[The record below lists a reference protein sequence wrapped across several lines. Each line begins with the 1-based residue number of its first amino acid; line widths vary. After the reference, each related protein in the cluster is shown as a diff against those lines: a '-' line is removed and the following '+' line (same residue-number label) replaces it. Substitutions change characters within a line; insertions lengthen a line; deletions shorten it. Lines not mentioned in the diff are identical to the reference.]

1 MAEDFRF
8 GIDVEATVSNKE
20 EAILALQQLKREME
34 EVSQGVKIDV
44 SEEDINKAKIQIQA
58 LEKTIDELGTS
69 GGDFKA
75 AFSKNL
81 ESVQSDF
88 KDTAREAKRTTKE
101 IEDLNR
107 AAQNGGFSNISKTA
121 KIATRD
127 IQGTSSQI
135 DSLKQNLQQGVGQ
148 TLAFGAITG
157 IQNALSSAIDNAT
170 ELDEIMTDISI
181 VSGKTNDEMQ
191 KYRDYAGEAA
201 DALGT
206 MGSDYLEASLIY
218 EQQGGVAAYY
228 AKDLADATVTAAN
241 ISREST
247 SQMSEYLTATING
260 FDLLSER
267 GGQAATYITDVLAK
281 LGAASGSDLAE
292 IATGLT
298 RTANTARDVG
308 FEFEEISTMIATV
321 SEVTRR
327 TPETIGNAFKSMLTT
342 FTQLREAGGDELEE
356 FTNKVEEAF
365 KLGGIEDISVFDNGQ
380 LREASDI
387 FKDIADRW
395 DTMNREQQ
403 SLVSES
409 VAGKYQAETFR
420 AFMNNQERYNELL
433 GEAYGA
439 AGTSAQQQL
448 IYMDSL
454 EAKTKQFGNQWE
466 IISTNII
473 DSDMFKGLIDD
484 ATNLLKIVGAQE
496 KGFLTLATALSPVV
510 GIFGQLFGSRFIG
523 EAVQNKQLNDLSK
536 KTLEYTKEQK
546 EANKGNTD
554 ELNRQITAARKIND
568 IMSTLGDEAGKNF
581 EGLVEEADKLQ
592 EKIEAISL
600 SPDQLEQKIKDK
612 AQQALTDGGTKGFQG
627 ARFQSALEQEES
639 NLAENNTEL
648 KTLQAQNEAMKT
660 NLELYDKQVLIANKS
675 TTKEAER
682 LQILQSQSA
691 QEAITNQLGEKANQR
706 VQELVND
713 LREWKI
719 LSKSNNKDLE
729 YKAEMQDE
737 IAGIQV
743 ELNALLGTEYE
754 AQQKILKANLAKEE
768 SLKKQQHIRAAENVV
783 SKGLSSGSQSK
794 AQLEAELALNQKTQV
809 AYEKAAKKTDSAI
822 KNTQR
827 LSFAY
832 SALVPVLATVNAV
845 QKDQISVQDGVISS
859 LQSIGSMLM
868 FAPGLWT
875 KVAGGITLG
884 LSMIVDKLDLF
895 TSSAEKA
902 QKINESLIRSVVS
915 LQEKTS
921 SNQTILNGI
930 QETYTKLQGVD
941 ASELLKS
948 GDSEAISEY
957 LDVAS
962 KLVQVYPELLK
973 YYDEHGQAVVD
984 LSSSYDL
991 LINKQKEEQIANSKI
1006 LSENAGNFYTQ
1017 YSAEIE
1023 KALRDQEE
1031 YGEKLKSAQEEL
1043 TLAKTSGK
1051 DSDISKALED
1061 ISEYSTKLSEAQS
1074 TISSSKDNIQTNIIQ
1089 PFIEATGSVSD
1100 LSIEAQ
1106 NMLKG
1111 ILSENFTSENVYDS
1125 ISSGDSSK
1133 LETLK
1138 QNLELLSNGF
1148 SELERNEEGSGEVLK
1163 GYLDNVPQLA
1173 LQFSLL
1179 NDGATNFAE
1188 LMKNIITFGE
1198 TGSSPISTTMGEA
1211 EKAKD
1216 SLSDMNGSLKET
1228 LEILNSYT
1236 SDTSVNKA
1244 LSDMSASG
1252 VDSELV
1258 GQAERAAEI
1267 SKQYREDAA
1276 GTVEYT
1282 EAQVEAIQEST
1293 KALEK
1298 QNDALEGV
1306 REGYANSLDSVEGLE
1321 QATKN
1326 LSNLSDVDAMLSG
1339 LSADLP
1345 ADRFKENI
1353 EEIKGIIP
1361 EIGEQMETAFEKG
1374 GKSAEDQAA
1383 IIQSALQ
1390 TTAQTASSLI
1400 EGIMGDNEN
1409 YFQQWKADNAAQI
1422 ARIEET
1428 FGIDASN
1435 IKTLNEL
1442 RAAAMESNLT
1452 NEATFQQE
1460 VGKLSR
1466 SEVETTSKNQKIN
1479 TENRALQLRKQLE
1492 DSQMIEQLKVIDTQ
1506 VSEEIKYDTRKKW
1519 WQGIIDL
1526 INDQETFSDEEEYN
1540 KAYDARF
1547 SELAEQALKRKAN
1560 YDKYLKANDAQEAL
1574 KEGVYN
1580 DVMLGAEWSTVDP
1593 SSYLTDRLTQA
1604 QKNAA
1609 AMDTNSSS
1617 GDGGGDTGGGGGDK
1631 EDEKEVENLR
1641 LTLNQYYKLEN
1652 ALKKIQDQYDA
1663 LGKKKD
1669 AAYGEDKLRLMTQ
1682 EQEMLVKQTNLL
1694 KQHSAALSQEQADI
1708 KKHLSGYGF
1717 TFDKQGE
1724 VRNLNER
1731 LTALQNEAN
1740 KKTGV
1745 AKEAA
1750 IAAVQSLQEEASR
1763 YSEITFDLIPD
1774 KKKAIEEAKQT
1785 FSQIAREKVEYAV
1798 QIKVDRY
1805 SMQREVLDVV
1815 KEMQDTFGTL
1825 DEKMDYTARQAR
1837 TSLNE
1842 IALLQKA
1849 MDEVRKNPALTDS
1862 DREELLQQYQKD
1874 LLAAVGDAR
1883 SAYQEMAEIQQDF
1896 ISQTIDQIDEVTDG
1910 YDRIIDKSQT
1920 MIDKLKDLYG
1930 SKNFSQIEKLYDTQN
1945 KALEAQLKHLQN
1957 SQRALIKYRDTLEKG
1972 TDAWK
1977 DANDQIIEMGEAI
1990 DNNLVAKIDLLKAKF
2005 EDFSNSVFDK
2015 FNNLFGVWGL
2025 DGAVDDFDK
2034 LIDKSNEFMSTYD
2047 KITVIGNKIKSINEE
2062 IAKTNDPTRAAELAK
2077 YRDEELVSLLE
2088 QDQVS
2093 QSEYERA
2100 LKLYEIKQKE
2110 LALQDR
2116 QNASRIAQLVRD
2128 ENGNMSYEYVR
2139 QETDDTQKALDEL
2152 NDAKNDLYEFD
2163 SKKVQE
2169 ASKKIFEI
2177 IQNYQAKLKELESKG
2192 LSPEDYKAE
2201 LDKLL
2206 AGTQAEIDAQQ
2217 AIVDKWM
2224 QNVGK
2229 DGFKNIMD
2237 MFGQGSIS
2245 ADQLGVSQKLM
2256 EQVFGAL
2263 QDGSLTYQDIL
2274 SGNYDKFAGSIGA
2287 SADEVKKA
2295 MDGIMEIV
2303 LGDNKTITDALT
2315 DASNKWS
2322 STAKDNVSQLGEA
2335 YKKYMTEANKVLNQ
2349 YNTTTGT
2356 LNNLLNQ
2363 TNQSSKNVTQ
2373 SIKNQTDAM
2382 VKTKKASDNTS
2393 TSVKNLEKMLI
2404 GSGSGG
2410 LFGSFVKVKNE
2421 QNNKLQPS
2429 IKTTTKLTSSLSSTV
2444 NTTAGKYK
2452 YMGERAEEARQRVIA
2467 YSDKKT
2473 KQGVK
2478 DVESAG
2484 NVAKNNATKYDT
2496 WRKNIDKTKSST
2508 EDLIKSLSKLPG
2520 MENFLGKTSSSSS
2533 SKHVKQATTAYPTG
2547 YDTGGYTG
2555 TWDNSTN
2562 NAEGRLAILHEKELV
2577 LNKYDTSNL
2586 LEAVKLQRNLTEK
2599 LQNAKLSAASTINKV
2614 NETVN
2619 NNRIDNSNITQPIT
2633 IHADFPNAN
2642 SSSEIEAA
2650 FQGLFGKASTFIG
2663 KK

>member
-58 LEKTIDELGTS
+58 LEKTIDELGAS

-88 KDTAREAKRTTKE
+88 KDTAKEAKRTTKE

-127 IQGTSSQI
+127 IQSTSSQI

-395 DTMNREQQ
+395 DTMNVEQQ

-433 GEAYGA
+433 DEAYGA

-496 KGFLTLATALSPVV
+496 KGFQTLATALSPVV
-510 GIFGQLFGSRFIG
+510 GIFGQLFGSRFVG

-536 KTLEYTKEQK
+536 KTLEYAKEQK

-600 SPDQLEQKIKDK
+600 SPDQLDAKIKDK
-612 AQQALTDGGTKGFQG
+612 AQQALTSGGTKGFQG
-627 ARFQSALEQEES
+627 AQFQAALNEEES
-639 NLAENNTEL
+639 NLMQRNQE
-648 KTLQAQNEAMKT
+648 LQALQTQNEEMRNK
-660 NLELYDKQVLIANKS
+660 LDLYNKQVLIATKS

-729 YKAEMQDE
+729 YKAQMQDE

-794 AQLEAELALNQKTQV
+794 AQLEAELELNQKTQ
-809 AYEKAAKKTDSAI
+809 ADYESAAKKTDLAT
-822 KNTQR
+822 KATQG
-827 LSFAY
+827 LSLVY
-832 SALVPVLATVNAV
+832 STFVPILATVNAV

-868 FAPGLWT
+868 FAPGLWA
-875 KVAGGITLG
+875 KAAGGITLG
-884 LSMIVDKLDLF
+884 LSMIVDQMDIFSDK
-895 TSSAEKA
+895 AEIAKE
-902 QKINESLIRSVVS
+902 KNDELIRSYMS
-915 LQEKTS
+915 MSETTSAQLKNLEGLQEV
-921 SNQTILNGI
+921 
-930 QETYTKLQGVD
+930 YTQFQGVD
-941 ASELLKS
+941 AASFLASDDVDTESLEAYLNMSEKIAEVRPDLVKYYNEEGQAIIDLTQNYEDLVEAQRKVVDDTSGILANNREGFMTQYSSDIEDSQIGLIELNKQMVEAQKNLKQNQEKNDEK
-948 GDSEAISEY
+948 GISESLSEITELNNKISEY
-957 LDVAS
+957 QKTITDS
-962 KLVQVYPELLK
+962 KE
-973 YYDEHGQAVVD
+973 
-984 LSSSYDL
+984 
-991 LINKQKEEQIANSKI
+991 LIN
-1006 LSENAGNFYTQ
+1006 
-1017 YSAEIE
+1017 
-1023 KALRDQEE
+1023 
-1031 YGEKLKSAQEEL
+1031 
-1043 TLAKTSGK
+1043 
-1051 DSDISKALED
+1051 
-1061 ISEYSTKLSEAQS
+1061 
-1074 TISSSKDNIQTNIIQ
+1074 TNIIQ
-1089 PFIEATGSVSD
+1089 PFYQSNTELRRINEELGISTDKIKEFSSNIIDSDALTKMISNGDSASAEAAMTNLEMIYDKYYEIAKIQGEDKADQFLGKIADSSSFAKSAIYELQNSIEDLGRSMDEKGNVTGWLEGIALSNVSAFTETTKDVQDQIDGTINEIMQLEAEGTKIKSEGGVLGFLKGNNPSDMNLLNRVIDGYNTRLEKLRGNINEDYSNNLEEVAKDFEKASQSVEGYKQG
-1100 LSIEAQ
+1100 LEEIGKQEQSIEALKNILKDGLSDSALSQ
-1106 NMLKG
+1106 LSEFAPEIAKG
-1111 ILSENFTSENVYDS
+1111 IESGT
-1125 ISSGDSSK
+1125 IS
-1133 LETLK
+1133 
-1138 QNLELLSNGF
+1138 
-1148 SELERNEEGSGEVLK
+1148 
-1163 GYLDNVPQLA
+1163 
-1173 LQFSLL
+1173 
-1179 NDGATNFAE
+1179 
-1188 LMKNIITFGE
+1188 
-1198 TGSSPISTTMGEA
+1198 
-1211 EKAKD
+1211 AKD
-1216 SLSDMNGSLKET
+1216 SLRSLQDVQTSAITGMMMNNEAYYEDWKVRNASQIQLAEESLGIQ
-1228 LEILNSYT
+1228 LG
-1236 SDTSVNKA
+1236 
-1244 LSDMSASG
+1244 SAST
-1252 VDSELV
+1252 L
-1258 GQAERAAEI
+1258 AEA
-1267 SKQYREDAA
+1267 K
-1276 GTVEYT
+1276 V
-1282 EAQVEAIQEST
+1282 
-1293 KALEK
+1293 L
-1298 QNDALEGV
+1298 
-1306 REGYANSLDSVEGLE
+1306 LE
-1321 QATKN
+1321 QATTSQLRVLAAQRVADSQTADEAVVRGAQTTYANLTTLSGIWGDNTLTMWQKLNVTILEIFDGLANSFKN
-1326 LSNLSDVDAMLSG
+1326 LITGITDGIADLVDKLPGPAKTALGWVGLDGDSIRGNTKNLLGDSVTTADNYINNIREEQRKEQEERERLIQEILEDRGTGDNTDLFKDNFGKYVSSG
-1339 LSADLP
+1339 LGSTSFTQP
-1345 ADRFKENI
+1345 EKE
-1353 EEIKGIIP
+1353 
-1361 EIGEQMETAFEKG
+1361 T
-1374 GKSAEDQAA
+1374 
-1383 IIQSALQ
+1383 
-1390 TTAQTASSLI
+1390 
-1400 EGIMGDNEN
+1400 
-1409 YFQQWKADNAAQI
+1409 
-1422 ARIEET
+1422 
-1428 FGIDASN
+1428 
-1435 IKTLNEL
+1435 
-1442 RAAAMESNLT
+1442 
-1452 NEATFQQE
+1452 
-1460 VGKLSR
+1460 
-1466 SEVETTSKNQKIN
+1466 
-1479 TENRALQLRKQLE
+1479 
-1492 DSQMIEQLKVIDTQ
+1492 DTGT
-1506 VSEEIKYDTRKKW
+1506 DT
-1519 WQGIIDL
+1519 
-1526 INDQETFSDEEEYN
+1526 
-1540 KAYDARF
+1540 
-1547 SELAEQALKRKAN
+1547 
-1560 YDKYLKANDAQEAL
+1560 
-1574 KEGVYN
+1574 
-1580 DVMLGAEWSTVDP
+1580 
-1593 SSYLTDRLTQA
+1593 
-1604 QKNAA
+1604 
-1609 AMDTNSSS
+1609 
-1617 GDGGGDTGGGGGDK
+1617 GDTGKDK
-1631 EDEKEVENLR
+1631 EDEDEVENLR

-1652 ALKKIQDQYDA
+1652 ALKKIQDQYDS

-1805 SMQREVLDVV
+1805 SMQREVLDIV

-1883 SAYQEMAEIQQDF
+1883 SAYKEMAEIQQDF

-1930 SKNFSQIEKLYDTQN
+1930 NKNFGQIEKLYDTQN
-1945 KALEAQLKHLQN
+1945 KALEAQLNHLQN

-2077 YRDEELVSLLE
+2077 YRDEELASLLE

-2152 NDAKNDLYEFD
+2152 NEAKNDLYEFD

-2192 LSPEDYKAE
+2192 LSPEDYKKE

-2295 MDGIMEIV
+2295 MDDIMEVV

-2382 VKTKKASDNTS
+2382 IKTKKASDNTS

-2520 MENFLGKTSSSSS
+2520 MENFLGKATGTAGATAGNKVGKA
-2533 SKHVKQATTAYPTG
+2533 SKGASF
-2547 YDTGGYTG
+2547 DTGGYTG

-2562 NAEGRLAILHEKELV
+2562 NSTGRMAILHEKELV

>member
-8 GIDVEATVSNKE
+8 GIDVETTVSNKE

-88 KDTAREAKRTTKE
+88 KDTAKEAKRTTKE

-127 IQGTSSQI
+127 IQSTSSQI

-395 DTMNREQQ
+395 ETMNVEQQ

-433 GEAYGA
+433 DEAYGA

-496 KGFLTLATALSPVV
+496 KGFQTLATALAPVV
-510 GIFGQLFGSRFIG
+510 GIFGQLFGSRFVG
-523 EAVQNKQLNDLSK
+523 EAVQNKQLNDITK
-536 KTLEYTKEQK
+536 NTLKNVQEIGAAEGRNTEELERQVKAASEI
-546 EANKGNTD
+546 NK
-554 ELNRQITAARKIND
+554 
-568 IMSTLGDEAGKNF
+568 IMNNLGQEAGGNF
-581 EGLVEEADKLQ
+581 RELVQEIDLLN
-592 EKIEAISL
+592 EKIRAADLAPEQFEKEVQTKAREAL
-600 SPDQLEQKIKDK
+600 GR
-612 AQQALTDGGTKGFQG
+612 GGTKGIQNAKFTEE
-627 ARFQSALEQEES
+627 LEQEQGRLYAANE
-639 NLAENNTEL
+639 
-648 KTLQAQNEAMKT
+648 TLQATEQT
-660 NLELYDKQVLIANKS
+660 
-675 TTKEAER
+675 
-682 LQILQSQSA
+682 LQI
-691 QEAITNQLGEKANQR
+691 EAKRLALAEQALHAKKGEKDTISSLNASLLDTTNQQNLLDSLTDETAAQVKSILRDVNEWGEELKKTGLDSKDIDFINKEIAKSQKQIVQLTDQDLQKKREAVKAKGEELRLAYEQQKVQASENVVRRNITAAPGSIEEMKQTVALGEKT
-706 VQELVND
+706 
-713 LREWKI
+713 
-719 LSKSNNKDLE
+719 LE
-729 YKAEMQDE
+729 GYR
-737 IAGIQV
+737 
-743 ELNALLGTEYE
+743 NASDKT
-754 AQQKILKANLAKEE
+754 
-768 SLKKQQHIRAAENVV
+768 
-783 SKGLSSGSQSK
+783 
-794 AQLEAELALNQKTQV
+794 ELAT
-809 AYEKAAKKTDSAI
+809 KA
-822 KNTQR
+822 TQR

-832 SALVPVLATVNAV
+832 SALVPILATVNAV

-859 LQSIGSMLM
+859 LQSVGSMLM
-868 FAPGLWT
+868 FAPGLWA
-875 KVAGGITLG
+875 KAAGGITLA
-884 LSMIVDKLDLF
+884 LSMIVDHMDIFSDK
-895 TSSAEKA
+895 AEIAKE
-902 QKINESLIRSVVS
+902 KNDELIRSYMS
-915 LQEKTS
+915 MSETTNAQLKNLEGLQEVYT
-921 SNQTILNGI
+921 QFQGI
-930 QETYTKLQGVD
+930 DAASFLASDDVD
-941 ASELLKS
+941 TESLE
-948 GDSEAISEY
+948 EY
-957 LDVAS
+957 LNMAEKIAEVRPD
-962 KLVQVYPELLK
+962 LVK
-973 YYDEHGQAVVD
+973 YYNEEGQAIIDLTQNYEDLVEAQRKVVD
-984 LSSSYDL
+984 DTAGIL
-991 LINKQKEEQIANSKI
+991 ANNR
-1006 LSENAGNFYTQ
+1006 EGFMTQ
-1017 YSAEIE
+1017 YSADIEDSQLGLIELNKQMVEAQKNLKESQAKNDEKGITSSLSEITDLNN
-1023 KALRDQEE
+1023 K
-1031 YGEKLKSAQEEL
+1031 
-1043 TLAKTSGK
+1043 
-1051 DSDISKALED
+1051 
-1061 ISEYSTKLSEAQS
+1061 ISEYQK
-1074 TISSSKDNIQTNIIQ
+1074 TITDSKELINTNIIQ
-1089 PFIEATGSVSD
+1089 PFYQSNTQLRKINEELGISTDKIKEFSSSIVDSDSLTKMISNGDSGSAEAAMANLEMIYDKYYEIAKLQGEEKADKFLGKIADSSSFAKSAIYELQNSIEDLGRSMDEKGDVSGWLEGITLSNISSFTQVSKDVQEQINDTTDKIIELEAEGTKIKKQGGIIGFLKNNLPSEMGMLNSEIEVYNRELEKLRGNLDEDYSNNLEEVAKDFEKASQTADGYKQALEEIGKQEQSIDAIKDILKDGVSD
-1100 LSIEAQ
+1100 SALKQLSQFAPEIA
-1106 NMLKG
+1106 KG
-1111 ILSENFTSENVYDS
+1111 IE
-1125 ISSGDSSK
+1125 SGTVS
-1133 LETLK
+1133 
-1138 QNLELLSNGF
+1138 
-1148 SELERNEEGSGEVLK
+1148 
-1163 GYLDNVPQLA
+1163 
-1173 LQFSLL
+1173 
-1179 NDGATNFAE
+1179 
-1188 LMKNIITFGE
+1188 
-1198 TGSSPISTTMGEA
+1198 
-1211 EKAKD
+1211 AKD
-1216 SLSDMNGSLKET
+1216 SLRSLQDVQTSAITGMMMNNEAYYEDWKVRNASQIQLAEESLGIQ
-1228 LEILNSYT
+1228 LG
-1236 SDTSVNKA
+1236 
-1244 LSDMSASG
+1244 SAST
-1252 VDSELV
+1252 L
-1258 GQAERAAEI
+1258 AEAKI
-1267 SKQYREDAA
+1267 M
-1276 GTVEYT
+1276 
-1282 EAQVEAIQEST
+1282 
-1293 KALEK
+1293 
-1298 QNDALEGV
+1298 
-1306 REGYANSLDSVEGLE
+1306 LE
-1321 QATKN
+1321 QATTSQLRVLAAQRVSDNQVADEAVVQGAQKTYAN
-1326 LSNLSDVDAMLSG
+1326 LTTLNGIWSDGTLTVWQKLNVSILEIFDGIMNAFKG
-1339 LSADLP
+1339 LVAEALDHLNGFLDKIP
-1345 ADRFKENI
+1345 GPVKDVLAFVF
-1353 EEIKGIIP
+1353 P
-1361 EIGEQMETAFEKG
+1361 EISTSLNTIDAVGEKFTENSSTYADKYI
-1374 GKSAEDQAA
+1374 KN
-1383 IIQSALQ
+1383 IQEEQ
-1390 TTAQTASSLI
+1390 RKEQEERESLI
-1400 EGIMGDNEN
+1400 QQILEDRGTGDNTDL
-1409 YFQQWKADNAAQI
+1409 FKDN
-1422 ARIEET
+1422 
-1428 FGIDASN
+1428 F
-1435 IKTLNEL
+1435 
-1442 RAAAMESNLT
+1442 
-1452 NEATFQQE
+1452 
-1460 VGKLSR
+1460 
-1466 SEVETTSKNQKIN
+1466 SKYI
-1479 TENRALQLRKQLE
+1479 TA
-1492 DSQMIEQLKVIDTQ
+1492 
-1506 VSEEIKYDTRKKW
+1506 
-1519 WQGIIDL
+1519 G
-1526 INDQETFSDEEEYN
+1526 
-1540 KAYDARF
+1540 
-1547 SELAEQALKRKAN
+1547 
-1560 YDKYLKANDAQEAL
+1560 
-1574 KEGVYN
+1574 
-1580 DVMLGAEWSTVDP
+1580 LGATGFTEGEDE
-1593 SSYLTDRLTQA
+1593 
-1604 QKNAA
+1604 
-1609 AMDTNSSS
+1609 
-1617 GDGGGDTGGGGGDK
+1617 GDGGGDTGGGDK
-1631 EDEKEVENLR
+1631 EDEDEVENLR

-1708 KKHLSGYGF
+1708 KNHLSSYGF
-1717 TFDKQGE
+1717 TFDEQGE

-1740 KKTGV
+1740 RQTGV

-1774 KKKAIEEAKQT
+1774 KQKAIEEAKQT

-1805 SMQREVLDVV
+1805 SMQREILDVV
-1815 KEMQDTFGTL
+1815 KEMQDTFETL
-1825 DEKMDYTARQAR
+1825 DEKMSYTANQAQ

-1849 MDEVRKNPALTDS
+1849 MDEVRQNPALTDS

-1874 LLAAVGDAR
+1874 LLSAVSDAR
-1883 SAYQEMAEIQQDF
+1883 SAYKEMAEIQQDF
-1896 ISQTIDQIDEVTDG
+1896 ISKTIDQIDEVTDG

-1930 SKNFSQIEKLYDTQN
+1930 NKNFGQIESLYDTQN
-1945 KALEAQLKHLQN
+1945 KALEAQLNHLQN

-1990 DNNLVAKIDLLKAKF
+1990 DNNLIAKIDLLKAKF

-2025 DGAVDDFDK
+2025 DGAVEDFDK
-2034 LIDKSNEFMSTYD
+2034 LINKSNEFMSTYD
-2047 KITVIGNKIKSINEE
+2047 KITVIGNKIKSINDE
-2062 IAKTNDPTRAAELAK
+2062 IAKTTDPNRAAELAK
-2077 YRDEELVSLLE
+2077 YRDEELVSLMQ

-2093 QSEYERA
+2093 QDEYERA
-2100 LKLYEIKQKE
+2100 LKLYDIKQKE
-2110 LALQDR
+2110 LALQER

-2139 QETDDTQKALDEL
+2139 QETEDTQKALDEL
-2152 NDAKNDLYEFD
+2152 NEAKNDLYEFD
-2163 SKKVQE
+2163 SKKVQD

-2177 IQNYQAKLKELESKG
+2177 IQNYQSKLKDLESKG

-2237 MFGQGSIS
+2237 LFGQGAIS
-2245 ADQLGVSQKLM
+2245 ADQLGVSQKMM
-2256 EQVFGAL
+2256 EQLFGAL
-2263 QDGSLTYQDIL
+2263 QNGSLTYQDIL
-2274 SGNYDKFAGSIGA
+2274 SGNYDKFADSIGS
-2287 SADEVKKA
+2287 SAEEVKKA
-2295 MDGIMEIV
+2295 MDGIMQIV

-2315 DASNKWS
+2315 DASNKWTS
-2322 STAKDNVSQLGEA
+2322 IAQENVSQLGDA
-2335 YKKYMTEANKVLNQ
+2335 YAKYMTEANRVLNE
-2349 YNTTTGT
+2349 YNGTTGA

-2382 VKTKKASDNTS
+2382 IRTKRETDNTS
-2393 TSVKNLEKMLI
+2393 SSVKNLERMLI

-2410 LFGSFVKVKNE
+2410 LFGSFIKIKNE

-2429 IKTTTKLTSSLSSTV
+2429 IKTTTSLTSSLSSTV
-2444 NTTAGKYK
+2444 NIAAGKYK

-2478 DVESAG
+2478 DVEAAG
-2484 NVAKNNATKYDT
+2484 NVAKDNATKYDA
-2496 WRKNIDKTKSST
+2496 WRKNVDKTKSSI
-2508 EDLIKSLSKLPG
+2508 EDLIKSLAPLPG
-2520 MENFLGKTSSSSS
+2520 MENFLGKAPSSSSS
-2533 SKHVKQATTAYPTG
+2533 NKVKQATTAYPIG

-2562 NAEGRLAILHEKELV
+2562 NATGRIAVLHEKEIV

-2599 LQNAKLSAASTINKV
+2599 LQNAKLSTSSTINKV

-2619 NNRIDNSNITQPIT
+2619 NNKIDKSVISQPVT
-2633 IHADFPNAN
+2633 IHAEFPNAN
-2642 SSSEIEAA
+2642 NSSEIEAA

>member
-88 KDTAREAKRTTKE
+88 KDTAKEAKRTTKE

-247 SQMSEYLTATING
+247 AQMSEYLTATING

-395 DTMNREQQ
+395 DTMNMEQQ

-433 GEAYGA
+433 DEAYGA

-496 KGFLTLATALSPVV
+496 KGFQTLATALAPVV
-510 GIFGQLFGSRFIG
+510 GIFGQLFGSRFVG
-523 EAVQNKQLNDLSK
+523 EAVQNKQLNDITK
-536 KTLEYTKEQK
+536 NTLKNVQEIGVAEGKNTQELERQVKAASEI
-546 EANKGNTD
+546 NK
-554 ELNRQITAARKIND
+554 
-568 IMSTLGDEAGKNF
+568 IMNNLGQEAGGNF
-581 EGLVEEADKLQ
+581 RELVQEIDLLN
-592 EKIEAISL
+592 EKIRAADLAPEQFEKEVQTKAREAL
-600 SPDQLEQKIKDK
+600 GR
-612 AQQALTDGGTKGFQG
+612 GGTKGIQNAKFTEE
-627 ARFQSALEQEES
+627 LEQEQGRLYAANE
-639 NLAENNTEL
+639 
-648 KTLQAQNEAMKT
+648 TLQATEQT
-660 NLELYDKQVLIANKS
+660 
-675 TTKEAER
+675 
-682 LQILQSQSA
+682 LQI
-691 QEAITNQLGEKANQR
+691 EAKRLALAEQALNAKQGEKNTISSLNASLLDTTNQQNLLDNLTDETAAQVKVILRDVNEWGEVLKETGLDSKFIDQVNKEIAKSQKQIVQLTDQDLQKKRDAVKAKGEELRLAYEQQKVQASENVVRRNITAAPGSIEEMKQTVALGEKTLEGYRNASAKT
-706 VQELVND
+706 ELAT
-713 LREWKI
+713 
-719 LSKSNNKDLE
+719 
-729 YKAEMQDE
+729 KATQ
-737 IAGIQV
+737 
-743 ELNALLGTEYE
+743 
-754 AQQKILKANLAKEE
+754 
-768 SLKKQQHIRAAENVV
+768 
-783 SKGLSSGSQSK
+783 GLS
-794 AQLEAELALNQKTQV
+794 L
-809 AYEKAAKKTDSAI
+809 
-822 KNTQR
+822 
-827 LSFAY
+827 AY
-832 SALVPVLATVNAV
+832 STLVPILATVNAV

-859 LQSIGSMLM
+859 LQSVGSMLM
-868 FAPGLWT
+868 FAPGLWA
-875 KVAGGITLG
+875 KAAGGITLA
-884 LSMIVDKLDLF
+884 LSMIVDHMDIFSDK
-895 TSSAEKA
+895 AEIAKE
-902 QKINESLIRSVVS
+902 KNDELIRSYMS
-915 LQEKTS
+915 MSESTNAQLKNLEGLQEVYT
-921 SNQTILNGI
+921 QFQGI
-930 QETYTKLQGVD
+930 DAASFLASDDVD
-941 ASELLKS
+941 TESLE
-948 GDSEAISEY
+948 EY
-957 LDVAS
+957 LNMAEKIAEVRPD
-962 KLVQVYPELLK
+962 LVK
-973 YYDEHGQAVVD
+973 YYNEEGQAIIDLTQNYEDLVEAQRKVVD
-984 LSSSYDL
+984 DTAGIL
-991 LINKQKEEQIANSKI
+991 ANNR
-1006 LSENAGNFYTQ
+1006 EGFMTQ
-1017 YSAEIE
+1017 YSADIEDSQLGLIELNKQMVEAQKNLKESQAKNDEKGITSSLSEITDLNN
-1023 KALRDQEE
+1023 K
-1031 YGEKLKSAQEEL
+1031 
-1043 TLAKTSGK
+1043 
-1051 DSDISKALED
+1051 
-1061 ISEYSTKLSEAQS
+1061 ISEYQK
-1074 TISSSKDNIQTNIIQ
+1074 TITDSKELINTNIIQ
-1089 PFIEATGSVSD
+1089 PFYQSNTQLRKINEELGISTDKIKEFSSSIVDSDSLTKMISNGDSGSAEAAMTNLEMIYDKYYEIAKLQGEEKADKFLGKIADSSSFAKSAIYELQNSIEDLGRSMDEKGDVTGWLEGITLSNISSFTQVSKDVQEQINDTTDKIIELEAEGTKIKKQGGIIGFLKNNLPSEMGMLNSEIEVYNRELEKLRGNLDEDYSNNLEEVAKDFEKASQTADGYKQALEEIGKQEQSIDAIKDILKDGVSD
-1100 LSIEAQ
+1100 SALKQLSQFAPEIA
-1106 NMLKG
+1106 KG
-1111 ILSENFTSENVYDS
+1111 IE
-1125 ISSGDSSK
+1125 SGTVS
-1133 LETLK
+1133 
-1138 QNLELLSNGF
+1138 
-1148 SELERNEEGSGEVLK
+1148 
-1163 GYLDNVPQLA
+1163 
-1173 LQFSLL
+1173 
-1179 NDGATNFAE
+1179 
-1188 LMKNIITFGE
+1188 
-1198 TGSSPISTTMGEA
+1198 
-1211 EKAKD
+1211 AKD
-1216 SLSDMNGSLKET
+1216 SLRSLQDVQTSAITGMMMNNEAYYEDWKVRNASQIQLAEESLGIQ
-1228 LEILNSYT
+1228 LG
-1236 SDTSVNKA
+1236 
-1244 LSDMSASG
+1244 SAST
-1252 VDSELV
+1252 L
-1258 GQAERAAEI
+1258 AEAKI
-1267 SKQYREDAA
+1267 M
-1276 GTVEYT
+1276 
-1282 EAQVEAIQEST
+1282 
-1293 KALEK
+1293 
-1298 QNDALEGV
+1298 
-1306 REGYANSLDSVEGLE
+1306 LE
-1321 QATKN
+1321 QATTSQLRVLAAQRVSDNQVADEAVVQGAQKTYAN
-1326 LSNLSDVDAMLSG
+1326 LTTLNGIWSDGTLTVWQKLNVSILEIFDGIMNAFKG
-1339 LSADLP
+1339 LVAEALDYLNGFLDKIP
-1345 ADRFKENI
+1345 GPVKDVLAFVF
-1353 EEIKGIIP
+1353 P
-1361 EIGEQMETAFEKG
+1361 EISTSLNAIDAAGEKFTENSSTYADKYI
-1374 GKSAEDQAA
+1374 KN
-1383 IIQSALQ
+1383 IQEEQ
-1390 TTAQTASSLI
+1390 RKEQEERESLI
-1400 EGIMGDNEN
+1400 QQILEDRGTGDNTDL
-1409 YFQQWKADNAAQI
+1409 FKDN
-1422 ARIEET
+1422 
-1428 FGIDASN
+1428 FG
-1435 IKTLNEL
+1435 
-1442 RAAAMESNLT
+1442 
-1452 NEATFQQE
+1452 
-1460 VGKLSR
+1460 
-1466 SEVETTSKNQKIN
+1466 
-1479 TENRALQLRKQLE
+1479 
-1492 DSQMIEQLKVIDTQ
+1492 
-1506 VSEEIKYDTRKKW
+1506 KYVTA
-1519 WQGIIDL
+1519 G
-1526 INDQETFSDEEEYN
+1526 
-1540 KAYDARF
+1540 
-1547 SELAEQALKRKAN
+1547 
-1560 YDKYLKANDAQEAL
+1560 
-1574 KEGVYN
+1574 
-1580 DVMLGAEWSTVDP
+1580 LGATGFTKDEDE
-1593 SSYLTDRLTQA
+1593 
-1604 QKNAA
+1604 
-1609 AMDTNSSS
+1609 

-1631 EDEKEVENLR
+1631 EDEDEVENLR

-1883 SAYQEMAEIQQDF
+1883 SAYKEMAEIQQDF

-1930 SKNFSQIEKLYDTQN
+1930 NKNFGQIEKLYDTQN

-2152 NDAKNDLYEFD
+2152 NEAKNDLYEFD

-2192 LSPEDYKAE
+2192 LSPEDYKKE

-2287 SADEVKKA
+2287 SAEEVKKA
-2295 MDGIMEIV
+2295 MDGIMEVV

-2404 GSGSGG
+2404 GSGNGG

-2484 NVAKNNATKYDT
+2484 NVAKNNAAKYDT

-2520 MENFLGKTSSSSS
+2520 MENFLG
-2533 SKHVKQATTAYPTG
+2533 QATGVAGATAG
-2547 YDTGGYTG
+2547 NKVGKASKGASFDTGGYTG

-2562 NAEGRLAILHEKELV
+2562 NSTGRMAILHEKELV

>member
-88 KDTAREAKRTTKE
+88 KDTAKEAKRTTKE

-403 SLVSES
+403 SLVSEA

-433 GEAYGA
+433 DEAYGA

-496 KGFLTLATALSPVV
+496 KGFQTLATALAPVV
-510 GIFGQLFGSRFIG
+510 GIFGQLFGSRFVG
-523 EAVQNKQLNDLSK
+523 EAVQNKQLNDITK
-536 KTLEYTKEQK
+536 NTLKNVQEIGAAEGRNTEELERQVKAASEI
-546 EANKGNTD
+546 NK
-554 ELNRQITAARKIND
+554 
-568 IMSTLGDEAGKNF
+568 IMNNLGQEAGGNF
-581 EGLVEEADKLQ
+581 RELVQEVDLLN
-592 EKIEAISL
+592 EKIRAAEMA
-600 SPDQLEQKIKDK
+600 PDQFENEVRSK
-612 AQQALTDGGTKGFQG
+612 AREALSQGGTKGIQG
-627 ARFQSALEQEES
+627 AKFKEELEEEQGRLYAA
-639 NLAENNTEL
+639 NE
-648 KTLQAQNEAMKT
+648 TLQATEQTLQVEAKRLAMAEQALKAKQGEKNTISSLNASLLDTANQQNLLDQLTDETAAQVKAILRDVNEWGEVLNETGLDSKFIDQVNKEIAKSQKQITQLSEKDLQNKRDAVKAKGEELRLAYEEQKVQASENVVRKNITAAPGSIEEMKQT
-660 NLELYDKQVLIANKS
+660 A
-675 TTKEAER
+675 A
-682 LQILQSQSA
+682 
-691 QEAITNQLGEKANQR
+691 LGEKTLEGYRTASAKT
-706 VQELVND
+706 ELAT
-713 LREWKI
+713 
-719 LSKSNNKDLE
+719 
-729 YKAEMQDE
+729 KATQ
-737 IAGIQV
+737 
-743 ELNALLGTEYE
+743 
-754 AQQKILKANLAKEE
+754 
-768 SLKKQQHIRAAENVV
+768 
-783 SKGLSSGSQSK
+783 GLS
-794 AQLEAELALNQKTQV
+794 L
-809 AYEKAAKKTDSAI
+809 
-822 KNTQR
+822 
-827 LSFAY
+827 AY
-832 SALVPVLATVNAV
+832 STLVPILATVNAV

-859 LQSIGSMLM
+859 LQSVGSMLM
-868 FAPGLWT
+868 FAPGLWA
-875 KVAGGITLG
+875 KAAGGITLA
-884 LSMIVDKLDLF
+884 LSMIVDHMDIFSDK
-895 TSSAEKA
+895 AEIAKE
-902 QKINESLIRSVVS
+902 KNDELIRSYMS
-915 LQEKTS
+915 MSETTNAQLKNLEGLQEVYT
-921 SNQTILNGI
+921 QFQGI
-930 QETYTKLQGVD
+930 DAASFLASDDVD
-941 ASELLKS
+941 TESLE
-948 GDSEAISEY
+948 EY
-957 LDVAS
+957 LNMAEKIAEVRPD
-962 KLVQVYPELLK
+962 LVK
-973 YYDEHGQAVVD
+973 YYNEEGQAIIDLTQNYEDLVEAQRKVVD
-984 LSSSYDL
+984 DTAGIL
-991 LINKQKEEQIANSKI
+991 ANNR
-1006 LSENAGNFYTQ
+1006 EGFMTQ
-1017 YSAEIE
+1017 YSADIEDSQLGLIELNKQMVEAQKNLKESQAKNDEKGITSSLSEITDLNN
-1023 KALRDQEE
+1023 K
-1031 YGEKLKSAQEEL
+1031 
-1043 TLAKTSGK
+1043 
-1051 DSDISKALED
+1051 
-1061 ISEYSTKLSEAQS
+1061 ISEYQK
-1074 TISSSKDNIQTNIIQ
+1074 TITDSKELINTNIIQ
-1089 PFIEATGSVSD
+1089 PFYQSNTQLRKINEELGISTDKIKEFSSSIVDSDSLTKMISNGDSGSAEAAMTNLEMIYDKYYEIAKLQGEEKADKFLGKIADSSSFAKSAIYELQNSIEDLGRSMDEKGDVTGWLEGITLSNISSFTQVSKDVQEQINDTTDKIIELEAEGTKIKKQGGIIGFLKNNLPSEMGMLNSEIEVYNRELEKLRENLDEDYSNNLEEVAKDFEKASQTADGYKQALEEIGKQEQSIDAIKDILKDGVSD
-1100 LSIEAQ
+1100 SALKQLSQFAPEIA
-1106 NMLKG
+1106 KG
-1111 ILSENFTSENVYDS
+1111 IE
-1125 ISSGDSSK
+1125 SGTVS
-1133 LETLK
+1133 
-1138 QNLELLSNGF
+1138 
-1148 SELERNEEGSGEVLK
+1148 
-1163 GYLDNVPQLA
+1163 
-1173 LQFSLL
+1173 
-1179 NDGATNFAE
+1179 
-1188 LMKNIITFGE
+1188 
-1198 TGSSPISTTMGEA
+1198 
-1211 EKAKD
+1211 AKD
-1216 SLSDMNGSLKET
+1216 SLRSLQDVQTSAITGMMMNNEAYYEDWKVRNASQIQLAEESLGIQ
-1228 LEILNSYT
+1228 LG
-1236 SDTSVNKA
+1236 
-1244 LSDMSASG
+1244 SAST
-1252 VDSELV
+1252 L
-1258 GQAERAAEI
+1258 AEAKI
-1267 SKQYREDAA
+1267 M
-1276 GTVEYT
+1276 
-1282 EAQVEAIQEST
+1282 
-1293 KALEK
+1293 
-1298 QNDALEGV
+1298 
-1306 REGYANSLDSVEGLE
+1306 LE
-1321 QATKN
+1321 QATTSQLRVLAAQRVADSQTADEAVVRGAQTTYANLTTLSGIWGDNTLTMWQKLNVTILEIFDGLANSFKN
-1326 LSNLSDVDAMLSG
+1326 LITGITDGIADLVDKLPGPAKTALGWVGLDGDSIRGNTKNLLGDSVTTADDYINNIREEQRKEQEERERLIQEILEDRGTGDNTDLFKDNFGKYVSSG
-1339 LSADLP
+1339 LGSTSFTQP
-1345 ADRFKENI
+1345 EKE
-1353 EEIKGIIP
+1353 
-1361 EIGEQMETAFEKG
+1361 T
-1374 GKSAEDQAA
+1374 
-1383 IIQSALQ
+1383 
-1390 TTAQTASSLI
+1390 
-1400 EGIMGDNEN
+1400 
-1409 YFQQWKADNAAQI
+1409 
-1422 ARIEET
+1422 
-1428 FGIDASN
+1428 
-1435 IKTLNEL
+1435 
-1442 RAAAMESNLT
+1442 
-1452 NEATFQQE
+1452 
-1460 VGKLSR
+1460 
-1466 SEVETTSKNQKIN
+1466 
-1479 TENRALQLRKQLE
+1479 
-1492 DSQMIEQLKVIDTQ
+1492 DTGT
-1506 VSEEIKYDTRKKW
+1506 DT
-1519 WQGIIDL
+1519 
-1526 INDQETFSDEEEYN
+1526 
-1540 KAYDARF
+1540 
-1547 SELAEQALKRKAN
+1547 
-1560 YDKYLKANDAQEAL
+1560 
-1574 KEGVYN
+1574 
-1580 DVMLGAEWSTVDP
+1580 
-1593 SSYLTDRLTQA
+1593 
-1604 QKNAA
+1604 
-1609 AMDTNSSS
+1609 
-1617 GDGGGDTGGGGGDK
+1617 GDTGKDK
-1631 EDEKEVENLR
+1631 EDEVENLR

-1652 ALKKIQDQYDA
+1652 ALKKIQNQYDS

-1883 SAYQEMAEIQQDF
+1883 SAYKEMAEIQQDF

-1930 SKNFSQIEKLYDTQN
+1930 NKNFGQIKKLYDTQN
-1945 KALEAQLKHLQN
+1945 KALEDQLNHLQN

-1990 DNNLVAKIDLLKAKF
+1990 DNNLIAKIDLLKAKF

-2034 LIDKSNEFMSTYD
+2034 LIDKSNEFMSIYD
-2047 KITVIGNKIKSINEE
+2047 KITIIGNKIKSINEE

-2152 NDAKNDLYEFD
+2152 NEAKNDLYEFD

-2192 LSPEDYKAE
+2192 LSPEDYKKE

-2229 DGFKNIMD
+2229 DGFKNIVD

-2287 SADEVKKA
+2287 SAEEVKKA

-2404 GSGSGG
+2404 GSGNGG

-2484 NVAKNNATKYDT
+2484 NVAKSNATKYDT

-2520 MENFLGKTSSSSS
+2520 MENFLGKTSSSS

>member
-88 KDTAREAKRTTKE
+88 RNTAKEAKRTTKE

-135 DSLKQNLQQGVGQ
+135 DNLKQNLQQGVGQ

-170 ELDEIMTDISI
+170 ELDKIMTDISI
-181 VSGKTNDEMQ
+181 VSNKTNDEMQ

-267 GGQAATYITDVLAK
+267 GGKAATYITDVLAK

-342 FTQLREAGGDELEE
+342 FTQLREAGGDELEA
-356 FTNKVEEAF
+356 FTNKVQEAF
-365 KLGGIEDISVFDNGQ
+365 KLGGIEDISVFDNGK

-395 DTMNREQQ
+395 DTMNVEQQ
-403 SLVSES
+403 SLVSEA

-433 GEAYGA
+433 NEAYGA

-496 KGFLTLATALSPVV
+496 KGFQTLATALAPVV
-510 GIFGQLFGSRFIG
+510 GIFGQLFGSRFVG
-523 EAVQNKQLNDLSK
+523 EAVQNKQLSNISK
-536 KTLEYTKEQK
+536 NTLKNVQEIGAAEGKNTKELERQVKVASEINQIMDNLGK
-546 EANKGNTD
+546 EAGGNFR
-554 ELNRQITAARKIND
+554 ELVQEVDLLN
-568 IMSTLGDEAGKNF
+568 
-581 EGLVEEADKLQ
+581 
-592 EKIEAISL
+592 EKIRAADLAPEEFEKEVQAKAREAIS
-600 SPDQLEQKIKDK
+600 SR
-612 AQQALTDGGTKGFQG
+612 GGTKGIQNAKFTEE
-627 ARFQSALEQEES
+627 LEQEQGRLYAANE
-639 NLAENNTEL
+639 
-648 KTLQAQNEAMKT
+648 TLQATEQTLQVEAKRLAMAEQALKV
-660 NLELYDKQVLIANKS
+660 KQGEKNTISSLNAS
-675 TTKEAER
+675 LLDT
-682 LQILQSQSA
+682 
-691 QEAITNQLGEKANQR
+691 TNQQNLLDSLTDETAAQVKVILRDVNEWGEVLNETGLDSKFINQVNKEIAKSQKQIVQLTDADLQKKREAVKAKQEELQLAYKQQKVQASENVVRRNITAAPGSIEEMKQTAALGEKTLEGYRTASAKT
-706 VQELVND
+706 ELAT
-713 LREWKI
+713 
-719 LSKSNNKDLE
+719 
-729 YKAEMQDE
+729 KATQ
-737 IAGIQV
+737 
-743 ELNALLGTEYE
+743 
-754 AQQKILKANLAKEE
+754 
-768 SLKKQQHIRAAENVV
+768 
-783 SKGLSSGSQSK
+783 GLS
-794 AQLEAELALNQKTQV
+794 L
-809 AYEKAAKKTDSAI
+809 
-822 KNTQR
+822 
-827 LSFAY
+827 AY
-832 SALVPVLATVNAV
+832 SALVPILATVNAV
-845 QKDQISVQDGVISS
+845 QKDQINVQDGVISS
-859 LQSIGSMLM
+859 LQSVGSMLM
-868 FAPGLWT
+868 FAPGIWA
-875 KVAGGITLG
+875 KAAGGATLA
-884 LSMIVDKLDLF
+884 LSMIVDHMDIFSDKAEIAKEKNDELVRSYMSMSETTNAQLKNLEGLKDDYTQFQGIDAASFLASDDVDTESLEAYLNMSEKIAEVRPDLVKYYNEEGQAIIDLTQNYDDLVEAQRKVVDDTAGILANNREGF
-895 TSSAEKA
+895 MTQYSSDIEDSQIGLIELNKQMVEAQKNLKKSQAKNDENGITSSLSE
-902 QKINESLIRSVVS
+902 I
-915 LQEKTS
+915 TD
-921 SNQTILNGI
+921 LNN
-930 QETYTKLQGVD
+930 K
-941 ASELLKS
+941 
-948 GDSEAISEY
+948 ISEY
-957 LDVAS
+957 QKTITDS
-962 KLVQVYPELLK
+962 KE
-973 YYDEHGQAVVD
+973 
-984 LSSSYDL
+984 
-991 LINKQKEEQIANSKI
+991 LIN
-1006 LSENAGNFYTQ
+1006 
-1017 YSAEIE
+1017 
-1023 KALRDQEE
+1023 
-1031 YGEKLKSAQEEL
+1031 
-1043 TLAKTSGK
+1043 
-1051 DSDISKALED
+1051 
-1061 ISEYSTKLSEAQS
+1061 
-1074 TISSSKDNIQTNIIQ
+1074 TNIIQ
-1089 PFIEATGSVSD
+1089 PFY
-1100 LSIEAQ
+1100 Q
-1106 NMLKG
+1106 
-1111 ILSENFTSENVYDS
+1111 
-1125 ISSGDSSK
+1125 
-1133 LETLK
+1133 
-1138 QNLELLSNGF
+1138 SN
-1148 SELERNEEGSGEVLK
+1148 
-1163 GYLDNVPQLA
+1163 
-1173 LQFSLL
+1173 
-1179 NDGATNFAE
+1179 T
-1188 LMKNIITFGE
+1188 
-1198 TGSSPISTTMGEA
+1198 
-1211 EKAKD
+1211 
-1216 SLSDMNGSLKET
+1216 
-1228 LEILNSYT
+1228 
-1236 SDTSVNKA
+1236 
-1244 LSDMSASG
+1244 
-1252 VDSELV
+1252 
-1258 GQAERAAEI
+1258 
-1267 SKQYREDAA
+1267 
-1276 GTVEYT
+1276 
-1282 EAQVEAIQEST
+1282 
-1293 KALEK
+1293 
-1298 QNDALEGV
+1298 
-1306 REGYANSLDSVEGLE
+1306 
-1321 QATKN
+1321 
-1326 LSNLSDVDAMLSG
+1326 
-1339 LSADLP
+1339 
-1345 ADRFKENI
+1345 
-1353 EEIKGIIP
+1353 
-1361 EIGEQMETAFEKG
+1361 
-1374 GKSAEDQAA
+1374 
-1383 IIQSALQ
+1383 
-1390 TTAQTASSLI
+1390 
-1400 EGIMGDNEN
+1400 
-1409 YFQQWKADNAAQI
+1409 
-1422 ARIEET
+1422 
-1428 FGIDASN
+1428 
-1435 IKTLNEL
+1435 
-1442 RAAAMESNLT
+1442 
-1452 NEATFQQE
+1452 
-1460 VGKLSR
+1460 
-1466 SEVETTSKNQKIN
+1466 
-1479 TENRALQLRKQLE
+1479 QLRKINEELGISTDKIKEFSSSIVDSDSLTKMISNGDSDSAEAAMSNLE
-1492 DSQMIEQLKVIDTQ
+1492 MIYDKYYEIAKLQGEEKADKFLDKIANSSSFAKSAIYELQDSIEDLGRSMDEKGNVTGWLEGITLSNISSFTQ
-1506 VSEEIKYDTRKKW
+1506 VSEDVQEQIDDTINEIAKLEERGTKLKSE
-1519 WQGIIDL
+1519 GGVLGFLKGNNPIDMDSL
-1526 INDQETFSDEEEYN
+1526 NEVIDAYNDKLEKLRGNINEDYSNNLEEVAKDFE
-1540 KAYDARF
+1540 KASQSTEGYK
-1547 SELAEQALKRKAN
+1547 EGLAEIGKQE
-1560 YDKYLKANDAQEAL
+1560 QSIEAL
-1574 KEGVYN
+1574 KNILEEGLSDSALSQLSEFAPEIAKGIESGTVSAEDSLRSLQDVQTSAITGMMMNNEAYYEDWKVRNAGQIQLAEESLGIQLGSASTLAEAKIMLEKATTSQLRVLAAQRVN
-1580 DVMLGAEWSTVDP
+1580 DNQVADEAVVQGAKNTYANLTTLNGIWSDGTLTVWQKLTASILEIFDGVMNAFKGLVAEALDYLNGFLDKIPGPVKNILAFAFPKLSAGLNAFDAVGEKFTKKSSTSADKYIKNIQEDQRKEQEERE
-1593 SSYLTDRLTQA
+1593 SLIQQILEDRGTGDNTDLFKDNFVKYITA
-1604 QKNAA
+1604 GLEGTGFTEGG
-1609 AMDTNSSS
+1609 DDGS
-1617 GDGGGDTGGGGGDK
+1617 GDTGGGDTGGGDTNGGDK
-1631 EDEKEVENLR
+1631 EDENEVENLR

-1708 KKHLSGYGF
+1708 KKHLSGNGF
-1717 TFDKQGE
+1717 AFDERGE

-1740 KKTGV
+1740 KKTGT

-1805 SMQREVLDVV
+1805 SMQREILDVV
-1815 KEMQDTFGTL
+1815 KEMQDTFETL
-1825 DEKMDYTARQAR
+1825 DEKMSYTANQAQ

-1874 LLAAVGDAR
+1874 LLSAVGDAR
-1883 SAYQEMAEIQQDF
+1883 SAYKEMAEIQQDF
-1896 ISQTIDQIDEVTDG
+1896 ISQTIDQIGKVTDG
-1910 YDRIIDKSQT
+1910 YDRVIDKSQT
-1920 MIDKLKDLYG
+1920 MINKLKDLYG
-1930 SKNFSQIEKLYDTQN
+1930 SKNFGQIEKLYDIQN
-1945 KALEAQLKHLQN
+1945 KALESQLNHLQN
-1957 SQRALIKYRDTLEKG
+1957 SQQALIKYRDTLEKG

-1977 DANDQIIEMGEAI
+1977 DANDQIIEMGAAI
-1990 DNNLVAKIDLLKAKF
+1990 DNNLTAKIDLLKAKF
-2005 EDFSNSVFDK
+2005 EDFSNSMFDK
-2015 FNNLFGVWGL
+2015 FNNLFGIWGL

-2034 LIDKSNEFMSTYD
+2034 LINKSNEFMSTYD
-2047 KITVIGNKIKSINEE
+2047 KITIIGNKIKSINEE
-2062 IAKTNDPTRAAELAK
+2062 IAKTNDPTKALELAK
-2077 YRDEELVSLLE
+2077 YRDEELVSLMQ
-2088 QDQVS
+2088 QDKVS
-2093 QSEYERA
+2093 QDEYERA
-2100 LKLYEIKQKE
+2100 LKLYDIKQKE
-2110 LALQDR
+2110 LALQER
-2116 QNASRIAQLVRD
+2116 QNASRTAQLVRD

-2139 QETDDTQKALDEL
+2139 QETEDTQKALDEL
-2152 NDAKNDLYEFD
+2152 NEAKNDLYEFD
-2163 SKKVQE
+2163 SKKVQD

-2177 IQNYQAKLKELESKG
+2177 IQNYQSKLKDLESKG

-2217 AIVDKWM
+2217 ATVDKWM
-2224 QNVGK
+2224 QNVDK
-2229 DGFKNIMD
+2229 DGFKNIID
-2237 MFGQGSIS
+2237 LFGQGAIS
-2245 ADQLGVSQKLM
+2245 ADQLGLSQNTM
-2256 EQVFGAL
+2256 EQLFGAL

-2287 SADEVKKA
+2287 STEEVKNA
-2295 MDGIMEIV
+2295 MDGIMQIV
-2303 LGDNKTITDALT
+2303 LGDNKTITDSLT
-2315 DASNKWS
+2315 DASHKWT
-2322 STAKDNVSQLGEA
+2322 STAQENVSQLGEA
-2335 YKKYMTEANKVLNQ
+2335 YAQYMTVANQVLNE
-2349 YNTTTGT
+2349 YNGTTGT

-2373 SIKNQTDAM
+2373 SIKNQTDSM
-2382 VKTKKASDNTS
+2382 ISTKRATDNTS
-2393 TSVKNLEKMLI
+2393 ISINNLERMLI

-2410 LFGSFVKVKNE
+2410 LFGSFIKIKNE

-2429 IKTTTKLTSSLSSTV
+2429 IKTTTSITDSLSSSV
-2444 NTTAGKYK
+2444 NIAAGKYR

-2484 NVAKNNATKYDT
+2484 NVAQNNATKYDK
-2496 WRKNIDKTKSST
+2496 WRSNIDKTKSST

-2520 MENFLGKTSSSSS
+2520 MENFLGKESSS
-2533 SKHVKQATTAYPTG
+2533 SKYVPRHTSARPLLG
-2547 YDTGGYTG
+2547 FDTGGYTG

-2562 NAEGRLAILHEKELV
+2562 NSTGKMAILHEKELV

-2599 LQNAKLSAASTINKV
+2599 LQNAKLSASSTINKV

-2619 NNRIDNSNITQPIT
+2619 NNKIDKSIISQPVT

-2642 SSSEIEAA
+2642 NSSEIESA

>member
-58 LEKTIDELGTS
+58 LEKTIDELSTS

-75 AFSKNL
+75 SFSKNL

-88 KDTAREAKRTTKE
+88 KNTAKEAKRTTKE
-101 IEDLNR
+101 IENLNR

-127 IQGTSSQI
+127 IQSASSQI

-157 IQNALSSAIDNAT
+157 IQSALSSAIDNAT
-170 ELDEIMTDISI
+170 ELDKIMTDISI

-395 DTMNREQQ
+395 DTMNIEQQ

-433 GEAYGA
+433 GEAYDA

-484 ATNLLKIVGAQE
+484 ATTLLKIVGAQE
-496 KGFLTLATALSPVV
+496 KGFQTLATVLAPVV
-510 GIFGQLFGSRFIG
+510 GIFGQLFGSRFVG
-523 EAVQNKQLNDLSK
+523 EAVQNKQLKDITKN
-536 KTLEYTKEQK
+536 TLKNVQEIGAAEGKNTQELERQVKAASEINKIMNNLGK
-546 EANKGNTD
+546 EAGGNFR
-554 ELNRQITAARKIND
+554 ELVQEVDLLN
-568 IMSTLGDEAGKNF
+568 
-581 EGLVEEADKLQ
+581 
-592 EKIEAISL
+592 EKIRAAEMA
-600 SPDQLEQKIKDK
+600 PDQFENEVK
-612 AQQALTDGGTKGFQG
+612 AKARQALGRGGTKGIQNAKFTEELKEEQG
-627 ARFQSALEQEES
+627 RLYAANETLQTTEQTLQIEAKRLAMAEQALKAKQGEKNTITSLNASLLDTTNQQNLLDILTDETAAQVKVILRDVNEWGEELKKTGLDSKDIDFINKEIAKSQKQIAQLTEQDLEKKREVVNAKKEELQLAYKQQKVQASENVVRRNITAAPGSIEEMKQSA
-639 NLAENNTEL
+639 A
-648 KTLQAQNEAMKT
+648 
-660 NLELYDKQVLIANKS
+660 
-675 TTKEAER
+675 
-682 LQILQSQSA
+682 
-691 QEAITNQLGEKANQR
+691 LGEKT
-706 VQELVND
+706 
-713 LREWKI
+713 
-719 LSKSNNKDLE
+719 LE
-729 YKAEMQDE
+729 GYRKASHK
-737 IAGIQV
+737 
-743 ELNALLGTEYE
+743 T
-754 AQQKILKANLAKEE
+754 
-768 SLKKQQHIRAAENVV
+768 
-783 SKGLSSGSQSK
+783 
-794 AQLEAELALNQKTQV
+794 ELATKATQG
-809 AYEKAAKKTDSAI
+809 
-822 KNTQR
+822 

-832 SALVPVLATVNAV
+832 SALVPILATVNAV

-859 LQSIGSMLM
+859 LQSVGSMLM

-875 KVAGGITLG
+875 KLAGAATLG

-895 TSSAEKA
+895 KSSAEKA
-902 QKINESLIRSVVS
+902 KEVNDELTRSFLS
-915 LQEKTS
+915 LQESTS
-921 SNQTILNGI
+921 ADLGNIKDIG
-930 QETYTKLQGVD
+930 ETYERFQGVD
-941 ASELLKS
+941 ASLFLNNP
-948 GDSEAISEY
+948 DSTQEDVEAY
-957 LDVAS
+957 LEMAD
-962 KLVQVYPELLK
+962 KLATVRPDLVK
-973 YYDEHGQAVVD
+973 YYDEEGRAIVD
-984 LSSSYDL
+984 LSSNYKDL
-991 LINKQKEEQIANSKI
+991 LDVQKQAVTDSYGVLEKGRESFVAEYAATLKTSQNDLNKYNLALAEANSKLAEAQKSGNSGAITEALNEVAKANTELDAVKKNISDTEDLINTNIVSPFIRANEKLQEITENSSEMGSILKDFSSDFFNSGTVSSLISNGDTEAVENLTTNLEHIYETYQQLVDTSGEEAGNSFLNSIANS
-1006 LSENAGNFYTQ
+1006 SEIAKLAMQEVSKTTQ
-1017 YSAEIE
+1017 
-1023 KALRDQEE
+1023 
-1031 YGEKLKSAQEEL
+1031 EL
-1043 TLAKTSGK
+1043 V
-1051 DSDISKALED
+1051 E
-1061 ISEYSTKLSEAQS
+1061 
-1074 TISSSKDNIQTNIIQ
+1074 NI
-1089 PFIEATGSVSD
+1089 D
-1100 LSIEAQ
+1100 
-1106 NMLKG
+1106 K
-1111 ILSENFTSENVYDS
+1111 
-1125 ISSGDSSK
+1125 
-1133 LETLK
+1133 
-1138 QNLELLSNGF
+1138 
-1148 SELERNEEGSGEVLK
+1148 RNN
-1163 GYLDNVPQLA
+1163 GYLDSVA
-1173 LQFSLL
+1173 V
-1179 NDGATNFAE
+1179 TNAQ
-1188 LMKNIITFGE
+1188 
-1198 TGSSPISTTMGEA
+1198 
-1211 EKAKD
+1211 KD
-1216 SLSDMNGSLKET
+1216 SVRELSD
-1228 LEILNSYT
+1228 
-1236 SDTSVNKA
+1236 
-1244 LSDMSASG
+1244 
-1252 VDSELV
+1252 
-1258 GQAERAAEI
+1258 AE
-1267 SKQYREDAA
+1267 Q
-1276 GTVEYT
+1276 
-1282 EAQVEAIQEST
+1282 
-1293 KALEK
+1293 
-1298 QNDALEGV
+1298 
-1306 REGYANSLDSVEGLE
+1306 
-1321 QATKN
+1321 
-1326 LSNLSDVDAMLSG
+1326 DAMDKG
-1339 LSADLP
+1339 VEVARNTADNLG
-1345 ADRFKENI
+1345 NI
-1353 EEIKGIIP
+1353 GKGIVSHLIP
-1361 EIGEQMETAFEKG
+1361 GV
-1374 GKSAEDQAA
+1374 
-1383 IIQSALQ
+1383 
-1390 TTAQTASSLI
+1390 SLI
-1400 EGIMGDNEN
+1400 EGKIVDLGAEFTGVNDKIDEFGEELAGVSLTKAEKETLDYTDSLEQLREDFQASSKSAKGFNENLESVQKQGSAIDTLVEIQKEVRETGRSFEETPGFEKLTEISPQVAQNIKNGTISIEEALLSIRDTHNAATLGMMMDNET
-1409 YFQQWKADNAAQI
+1409 FFAQWKQVNSDRVKESEI
-1422 ARIEET
+1422 IL
-1428 FGIDASN
+1428 GIDASN
-1435 IKTLNEL
+1435 AKTLSEYKILLETASTAKLREL
-1442 RAAAMESNLT
+1442 AQAQLSAD
-1452 NEATFQQE
+1452 QE
-1460 VGKLSR
+1460 KDKL
-1466 SEVETTSKNQKIN
+1466 
-1479 TENRALQLRKQLE
+1479 
-1492 DSQMIEQLKVIDTQ
+1492 TQ
-1506 VSEEIKYDTRKKW
+1506 VSAAEKFTNMTTMSDIFGNNMLSLGEKIQAFFLNILDSVINTFAAGVNKVMGW
-1519 WQGIIDL
+1519 
-1526 INDQETFSDEEEYN
+1526 INDLQKKLGDFAESVGFKNNWGEGGPWEPDKSTLADDYIIKKEEEFN
-1540 KAYDARF
+1540 D
-1547 SELAEQALKRKAN
+1547 EQKLRDKYINQILSGGEGGISN
-1560 YDKYLKANDAQEAL
+1560 YDIASDLGLMKPLETKSYTPRNSPTKASA
-1574 KEGVYN
+1574 
-1580 DVMLGAEWSTVDP
+1580 P
-1593 SSYLTDRLTQA
+1593 TD
-1604 QKNAA
+1604 
-1609 AMDTNSSS
+1609 SS
-1617 GDGGGDTGGGGGDK
+1617 GKDK
-1631 EDEKEVENLR
+1631 SKDSEDEKEVENLQ

-1652 ALKKIQDQYDA
+1652 ALKKVQAQYDL

-1669 AAYGEDKLRLMTQ
+1669 AAYGKDKLKLMTQ
-1682 EQEMLVKQTNLL
+1682 EQGLLVRQTNLL
-1694 KQHSAALSQEQADI
+1694 KQHSAALAREQKNI

-1724 VRNLNER
+1724 VKNLNKR
-1731 LTALQNEAN
+1731 LTTLQNEAN
-1740 KKTGV
+1740 KKTGD

-1750 IAAVQSLQEEASR
+1750 IAAVESLQEKASR
-1763 YSEITFDLIPD
+1763 YSEITFDLLPD
-1774 KKKAIEEAKQT
+1774 KQKAIEEAKQT
-1785 FSQIAREKVEYAV
+1785 FSEIAREKVEYAV

-1842 IALLQKA
+1842 IALLQKT
-1849 MDEVRKNPALTDS
+1849 MKEVRKNPNLTNS

-1874 LLAAVGDAR
+1874 LLSAVGNAR
-1883 SAYQEMAEIQQDF
+1883 SAYNEMAEIQQDF

-1910 YDRIIDKSQT
+1910 YTRIIDKSQT
-1920 MIDKLKDLYG
+1920 MIDKMKNLYG
-1930 SKNFSQIEKLYDTQN
+1930 SKNHAQVEKLYNTQN
-1945 KALEAQLKHLQN
+1945 KALESQLAHLQA
-1957 SQRALIKYRDTLEKG
+1957 SQKALIKYRDTLKKG

-1977 DANDQIIEMGEAI
+1977 DANDKVQELGEAI
-1990 DNNLVAKIDLLKAKF
+1990 DNNLIAKIELLKAKF
-2005 EDFSNSVFDK
+2005 DDFSTSLFNT
-2015 FNNLFGVWGL
+2015 FNNLFGIWGL
-2025 DGAVDDFDK
+2025 DGAVEDFDK
-2034 LIDKSNEFMSTYD
+2034 LIEKSNQFMSTYD
-2047 KITVIGNKIKSINEE
+2047 KITTIGGKIKSINEE
-2062 IAKTNDPTRAAELAK
+2062 IAKTTNPNRAAELAK
-2077 YRDEELVSLLE
+2077 YRDEELQTLLE
-2088 QDQVS
+2088 QNNVS
-2093 QSEYERA
+2093 QDEYERA
-2100 LKLYEIKQKE
+2100 LKLYDIKLKE

-2116 QNASRIAQLVRD
+2116 QNTSRVAQLVRD

-2139 QETDDTQKALDEL
+2139 QETEDTQKALDEL
-2152 NDAKNDLYEFD
+2152 NAAKNDLYDFD
-2163 SKKVQE
+2163 SQKVQE

-2177 IQNYQAKLKELESKG
+2177 IQDYQSKLKDLESKG
-2192 LSPEDYKAE
+2192 LSPKEYKAE

-2206 AGTQAEIDAQQ
+2206 SGTQAEINAQQ

-2229 DGFKNIMD
+2229 DGFKNVID
-2237 MFGQGSIS
+2237 LFGQGAIS
-2245 ADQLGVSQKLM
+2245 SDQLGVSQNLM

-2274 SGNYDKFAGSIGA
+2274 SGSYDKFAGSIGA
-2287 SADEVKKA
+2287 STGEVKKV
-2295 MDGIMEIV
+2295 MNGIMEVV

-2322 STAKDNVSQLGEA
+2322 STAKENVSQLGEA
-2335 YKKYMTEANKVLNQ
+2335 YKKYMTEANKVLNR
-2349 YNTTTGT
+2349 YNTTTGA
-2356 LNNLLNQ
+2356 LNNLLNK

-2382 VKTKKASDNTS
+2382 VKTKKASDRTS

-2429 IKTTTKLTSSLSSTV
+2429 IKTTTKLTNSLNSTV
-2444 NTTAGKYK
+2444 NTTARKYK
-2452 YMGERAEEARQRVIA
+2452 DMGKRAEEARQRVIA
-2467 YSDKKT
+2467 YSDKKA

-2484 NVAKNNATKYDT
+2484 NVAKKNATKYDT
-2496 WRKNIDKTKSST
+2496 WRKNIDRTKSST
-2508 EDLIKSLSKLPG
+2508 EDLIQSLSKLPG
-2520 MENFLGKTSSSSS
+2520 MENFLGKTTGTTRNRVGNA
-2533 SKHVKQATTAYPTG
+2533 SKGASF
-2547 YDTGGYTG
+2547 DTGGYTG

-2562 NAEGRLAILHEKELV
+2562 NSTGRMAILHEKELV

-2586 LEAVKLQRNLTEK
+2586 LEAVKLQRSLTEK